1 MVGVRVGAELWQH
14 MPGAWSCFRKNV
26 TRCLPH
32 GVLSALA
39 GVGGGGG
46 HGRGA
51 DVSGLRNSG

>member
-32 GVLSALA
+32 RVLSALA
-39 GVGGGGG
+39 GVGGWGGDTAG
-46 HGRGA
+46 GQMFPA
-51 DVSGLRNSG
+51 